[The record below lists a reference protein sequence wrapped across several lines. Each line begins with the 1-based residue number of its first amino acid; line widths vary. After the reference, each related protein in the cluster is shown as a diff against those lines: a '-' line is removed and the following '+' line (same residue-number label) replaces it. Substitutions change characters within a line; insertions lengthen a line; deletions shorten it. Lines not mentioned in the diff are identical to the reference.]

1 LVALEKLNCAVDFK
15 KVFGDKFVLML
26 EQKKTE
32 VEEMRAKIQ
41 KL

>member
-1 LVALEKLNCAVDFK
+1 MALEKTNCAVDFR

-32 VEEMRAKIQ
+32 IDEMKAKID